1 MSQPA
6 RLAFFDFDGTL
17 VSSNIVT
24 RYAWLARHMPS
35 RTASAWRFS
44 RLLASVPFYLA
55 LDFYSRRLF
64 NQVFFRSYRGLRQTW
79 LEELAQRVFEAVILP
94 SIHLG
99 APAFVRDIRAEG
111 VRLVLV
117 SGELDFLLRPVV
129 RFFNFDD
136 LIANRLEFDRGVAT
150 GLVAAPLLAEA
161 QKVEAM
167 RDCCRRFGAALAEAS
182 AFSDSFSDVP
192 MLEAVGSAAA
202 VNPDRR
208 LRRVAAQRGWR
219 VVDLTGKPG
228 QGG

>member
-1 MSQPA
+1 MSSLA

-17 VSSNIVT
+17 ASSNIVT
-24 RYAWLARHMPS
+24 RYAWLARHLPS
-35 RTASAWRFS
+35 RVASAWRFS
-44 RLLASVPFYLA
+44 RLLVSVPFYLA
-55 LDFYSRRLF
+55 LDSYSRRLF
-64 NQVFFRSYRGLRQTW
+64 NQVFFHSYRGLRQVW
-79 LEELAQRVFEAVILP
+79 LEEFSQRVFEAVIQP
-94 SIHLG
+94 SIHPG
-99 APAFVRDIRAEG
+99 APAFVQGIREED

-150 GLVAAPLLAEA
+150 GRVAPPLLAEA

-167 RDCCRRFGAALAEAS
+167 RECCRRTGAAMAESS

-192 MLEAVGSAAA
+192 MLEAVGSATA

-208 LRRVAAQRGWR
+208 LRREAVRRGWR
-219 VVDLTGKPG
+219 VVDLTSRPG
-228 QGG
+228 